1 MFRFR
6 SSSFNLNGS
15 GKVSK
20 ANKRKR
26 SDDRELVR
34 SGNSKKLLKCTDELM
49 NWYVTQTIY
58 DELEK
63 RNTHQLKCV
72 CEENGIKRSG
82 AKYEITAAIRA
93 HVEGY
98 FKQQE
103 KLKLASAAQDKAGGG
118 VATTRLEVLNIKS
131 LETVESYCKKFQAQ
145 KLDKEK
151 SFDKKVDMICGLTQG
166 TKDQVLTAVTG
177 PKRNK
182 YNGKHGELAED
193 LLDYLGKDLWLEF
206 FKTHKDRMS
215 IQQFQQCINCMAEK
229 HECEDYGHANVLAR
243 VGDDILDFIENDEFQ
258 TFLSEKLD
266 SICQYGRPK
275 KNKKAKCIDSIEA
288 DRPKDGIS
296 TAQKES
302 GYSSAF
308 QKLFKTP
315 LAVSNKENETAVV
328 NNIENETIVVVNI
341 KDNESDV
348 VDLTSC

>member
-34 SGNSKKLLKCTDELM
+34 SGNSKKLLKCSDELM
-49 NWYVTQTIY
+49 NWYITRTIY
-58 DELEK
+58 NELEK
-63 RNTHQLKCV
+63 RNTHQLKIV

-82 AKYEITAAIRA
+82 AKYEITAAILS

-103 KLKLASAAQDKAGGG
+103 KLKIASAAQESGG
-118 VATTRLEVLNIKS
+118 VAPSIRLEVLNIKS

-151 SFDKKVDMICGLTQG
+151 SFDKKVDMICGVTQG

-193 LLDYLGKDLWLEF
+193 LLDYLGNDLWLEF

-215 IQQFQQCINCMAEK
+215 IEQFQQCINCMAEK
-229 HECEDYGHANVLAR
+229 HKCEDYGHANVLAR
-243 VGDDILDFIENDEFQ
+243 VGDDILDFIENDEFK

-266 SICQYGRPK
+266 SIDQYGRPK
-275 KNKKAKCIDSIEA
+275 KNKKAKYVDSIDA
-288 DRPKDGIS
+288 DHPKDGIS
-296 TAQKES
+296 TAQKIS

-315 LAVSNKENETAVV
+315 LDVSNKENDTAVV
-328 NNIENETIVVVNI
+328 VNNR
-341 KDNESDV
+341 DNKIDV

>member
-1 MFRFR
+1 MFGFR
-6 SSSFNLNGS
+6 STFNLNGS

-26 SDDRELVR
+26 EANREEVR
-34 SGNSKKLLKCTDELM
+34 SGNSKKELKCSDELIH
-49 NWYVTQTIY
+49 WYVTHTIY

-63 RNTHQLKCV
+63 RNTNDLKCI
-72 CEENGIKRSG
+72 CEVNGIKRSG

-103 KLKLASAAQDKAGGG
+103 KLKVAKAAQDKDGGG
-118 VATTRLEVLNIKS
+118 VAPSIRLEVLNIKS

-145 KLDKEK
+145 RLDKEK
-151 SFDKKVDMICGLTQG
+151 SLDKKVDMLCGLSQG
-166 TKDQVLTAVTG
+166 TRDQVLTAVTG

-193 LLDYLGKDLWLEF
+193 LLTLLGNDLWLQF
-206 FKTHKDRMS
+206 FKTHKDHLT
-215 IQQFQQCINCMAEK
+215 IQQFQQCIDCMAQK
-229 HECEDYGHANVLAR
+229 HECEEYGHANILGR
-243 VGDDILDFIENDEFQ
+243 VGDDILNFIENNEFK

-266 SICQYGRPK
+266 SIDQYGRPK
-275 KNKKAKCIDSIEA
+275 KNKKAKVVEST
-288 DRPKDGIS
+288 S
-296 TAQKES
+296 TAPKLS

-308 QKLFKTP
+308 QKLFHP
-315 LAVSNKENETAVV
+315 VNK
-328 NNIENETIVVVNI
+328 ENETIVVNN
-341 KDNESDV
+341 KENESDV